1 MSFLRLTFYQFTS
14 LNKMNEWKITKEFI
28 ALSPRN
34 QITAILV
41 LLLLL
46 LTSSSGLIVRY
57 YECKI
62 TEMQSKHLIELSKK
76 DLIINE
82 KDKQFR
88 VVVKQSSDFMEKQIL
103 IGYGFKNE
111 IDSLKNLRK

>member
-1 MSFLRLTFYQFTS
+1 
-14 LNKMNEWKITKEFI
+14 
-28 ALSPRN
+28 
-34 QITAILV
+34 
-41 LLLLL
+41 
-46 LTSSSGLIVRY
+46 
-57 YECKI
+57 
-62 TEMQSKHLIELSKK
+62 MQSKHLIELGKK

-88 VVVKQSSDFMEKQIL
+88 VVVKQSFDFMEKQIL